1 MSRKTSPQL
10 FASDEEIIEMYWQR
24 DPDAIQA
31 TDHKYGKLLQNTAY
45 NILSDLQD
53 SEECQNDVYL
63 RVWNAIPSTR
73 PTEFLAF
80 IMQIMRRIAFNRYK
94 EKSRKKRVPSQL
106 TLSLEELQTSLSSGK
121 TVEEEYDAKVLGELI
136 TEYVRNLSDRQ
147 QYIFVDRYYMA
158 EPVEKIASDLSISS
172 VRTVYR
178 EIEKIKQGLKKYLE
192 GNGVYV

>member
-1 MSRKTSPQL
+1 
-10 FASDEEIIEMYWQR
+10 MYWQR